1 MLCWHK
7 VCYYL
12 IKHSSLVN
20 ANHLPDRDK
29 RKRPSK
35 TDRRT
40 KMLSLTESAQQAV
53 DRFITG
59 AEEAVSGLR
68 ISVTG
73 GGCSGLQYAMAL
85 EAEAKVDDTVVECG
99 PIKIFVDP
107 MSAPMLQDVTVDFL
121 DSMEGSGF
129 KFLNP
134 NAKASCGC
142 GSSFSC

>member
-1 MLCWHK
+1 
-7 VCYYL
+7 
-12 IKHSSLVN
+12 
-20 ANHLPDRDK
+20 
-29 RKRPSK
+29 
-35 TDRRT
+35 
-40 KMLSLTESAQQAV
+40 
-53 DRFITG
+53 
-59 AEEAVSGLR
+59 
-68 ISVTG
+68 
-73 GGCSGLQYAMAL
+73 MAL
-85 EAEAKVDDTVVECG
+85 EAEAKEDDTVVECG